1 MKKEFN
7 LSDRE
12 LEELYY
18 LKSDVKEFIRKVR
31 KDTCCCEF
39 IKPKKCPNCY
49 ALDFYAGDKLK
60 EDLKK

>member
-18 LKSDVKEFIRKVR
+18 LKSDVKEFIRLLIEKFEKMEIVSG
-31 KDTCCCEF
+31 EV
-39 IKPKKCPNCY
+39 IKY
-49 ALDFYAGDKLK
+49 EITQLAGDKLK